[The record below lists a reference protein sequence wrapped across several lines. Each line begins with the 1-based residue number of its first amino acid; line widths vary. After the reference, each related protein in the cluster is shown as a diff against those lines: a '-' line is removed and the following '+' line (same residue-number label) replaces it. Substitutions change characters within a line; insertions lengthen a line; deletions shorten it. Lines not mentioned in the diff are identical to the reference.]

1 MPSLHSLSRAHG
13 CHEMLMIC
21 RAALDMLK
29 KSVRQGGGRKLGG
42 GKDSDGGDAPEQ
54 LRKLQLQV
62 SSAWTA
68 D

>member
-1 MPSLHSLSRAHG
+1 MMR
-13 CHEMLMIC
+13 

-29 KSVRQGGGRKLGG
+29 KSVRQGGGRKLGV

-62 SSAWTA
+62 SSACTA
-68 D
+68 H